1 MPVRRNGFENTF
13 DLMTYGDLE
22 MAMNTTHKLRRTALA
37 IAALGLVATVGSA
50 QAAGEETALTGV
62 SAAAVHSSAGAGLSV
77 EQRLREELS
86 VVMMDLIQSGA
97 FGATS
102 PQQIAL
108 DVDAPPQKVSNLGLL
123 VDSKGGAGD
132 GLHVLAVTPGGNA
145 ERMGLHAGDV
155 LLALNGASLSS
166 TDGATTL
173 RRTVDALPDGGRL
186 DFNVR
191 RDGHSEN
198 VGGTSAS
205 MYLPAMHLSVG
216 SGTALASNAGDAGA
230 RGSAPGSYGNGPA
243 DTSQGC
249 GRINDF
255 DVAPRGQGL
264 HKATIIAIDNHAPGP
279 HGSQSY
285 QVSAGPHT
293 LKIGENIEER
303 YFSFNSRQRNAQVGG
318 GYKTIEVNVAPDT
331 TYLVAA
337 RLNEDKRDNPANGA
351 YWDPVVWKE
360 VAETCR

>member
-1 MPVRRNGFENTF
+1 MTTRN
-13 DLMTYGDLE
+13 
-22 MAMNTTHKLRRTALA
+22 AIRLRRCALA
-37 IAALGLVATVGSA
+37 AF
-50 QAAGEETALTGV
+50 AAGF
-62 SAAAVHSSAGAGLSV
+62 AAAAGSVFAAGPGEAAIDVSTAAAHANATAGLTV
-77 EQRLREELS
+77 EQRLREELN

-97 FGATS
+97 FGNTS
-102 PQQIAL
+102 PQQIAI
-108 DVDAPPQKVSNLGLL
+108 DIDSPPQKVSNLGLL
-123 VDSKGGAGD
+123 VDSKGGAAD

-145 ERMGLHAGDV
+145 ERMGLRAGDV
-155 LLALNGASLSS
+155 LVALNGTQLSS
-166 TDGATTL
+166 ADGASTL
-173 RRTVDALPDGGRL
+173 RNTVDSLPDGGRL

-191 RDGHSEN
+191 RDGRTTTI
-198 VGGTSAS
+198 GGAATS

-216 SGTALASNAGDAGA
+216 SGTALASNAGDSGA
-230 RGSAPGSYGNGPA
+230 RAAADSRPGAYGNGPT

-255 DVAPRGQGL
+255 DVAPRGQRL

-293 LKIGENIEER
+293 LKVAENIEER

-318 GYKTIEVNVAPDT
+318 GYKTIDVNVAPDT

-337 RLNEDKRDNPANGA
+337 RLNEDQRDNPAHGA

-360 VAETCR
+360 VPETCR

>member
-1 MPVRRNGFENTF
+1 MKTNNPV
-13 DLMTYGDLE
+13 L
-22 MAMNTTHKLRRTALA
+22 LRRCVHAVLA
-37 IAALGLVATVGSA
+37 ASFAAAAGSTLAAGQEQAAIDVSTVAAHANATV
-50 QAAGEETALTGV
+50 
-62 SAAAVHSSAGAGLSV
+62 AGLPV
-77 EQRLREELS
+77 EQRLREELN

-97 FGATS
+97 FGNTA
-102 PQQIAL
+102 PQQIAI
-108 DVDAPPQKVSNLGLL
+108 DIDSPPQKVSNLGLL

-145 ERMGLHAGDV
+145 ERMGLRAGDMLV
-155 LLALNGASLSS
+155 ALNGAQLSS
-166 TDGATTL
+166 TDGAATL
-173 RRTVDALPDGGRL
+173 RNKVDTLPDGGRL

-191 RDGHSEN
+191 RDGHATT
-198 VGGTSAS
+198 VGGAATS

-216 SGTALASNAGDAGA
+216 SGTALASNAGDSGA
-230 RGSAPGSYGNGPA
+230 RAAAGSSPGGYGNGPA

-249 GRINDF
+249 GRISDF

-279 HGSQSY
+279 HGSKSY
-285 QVSAGPHT
+285 QVSTGPHT
-293 LKIGENIEER
+293 LKLSENIEER
-303 YFSFNSRQRNAQVGG
+303 YFSFNSRQRNSQVGG
-318 GYKTIEVNVAPDT
+318 GYKTVDVNVAPDT

-360 VAETCR
+360 VPETCR

>member
-1 MPVRRNGFENTF
+1 
-13 DLMTYGDLE
+13 
-22 MAMNTTHKLRRTALA
+22 MATNNEIRLRRCVLA
-37 IAALGLVATVGSA
+37 VLAASFAAAAAPTFAAGQQQAAIDVSTVAAHANATV
-50 QAAGEETALTGV
+50 
-62 SAAAVHSSAGAGLSV
+62 AGLPV
-77 EQRLREELS
+77 EQRLREELN

-97 FGATS
+97 FGNTA
-102 PQQIAL
+102 PQQIAI
-108 DVDAPPQKVSNLGLL
+108 DIDSPPQKVSNLGLL

-145 ERMGLHAGDV
+145 ERMGLRAGDV
-155 LLALNGASLSS
+155 IVALNGTQLSS
-166 TDGATTL
+166 TDGAATL
-173 RRTVDALPDGGRL
+173 RNTVDALPDGSRL

-191 RDGHSEN
+191 RDGRATT
-198 VGGTSAS
+198 VGGAATS

-216 SGTALASNAGDAGA
+216 SGTALASNAGEQGA
-230 RGSAPGSYGNGPA
+230 RGSAPGAYGNGPA

-293 LKIGENIEER
+293 LKVAENIEER
-303 YFSFNSRQRNAQVGG
+303 YFSFNSRQRNSQVGG

-337 RLNEDKRDNPANGA
+337 RLNEDKRDNPAFGA

-360 VAETCR
+360 VPETCR